1 MKGCTLKLVIQHCTL
16 ATLANVATIHM
27 YIVHKLQL
35 AKPHPQ
41 RGCGFAKTDKHLI
54 VSPEMFSVS
63 LVVHKKINQSARSR
77 SPTLLCIVLVGRAG
91 ASPLSRYAGADFYI
105 YIHPAMRPFWFPR
118 APALRA
124 NVKPARSHPVTW

>member
-63 LVVHKKINQSARSR
+63 LVVHKKLTNR
-77 SPTLLCIVLVGRAG
+77 L
-91 ASPLSRYAGADFYI
+91 
-105 YIHPAMRPFWFPR
+105 
-118 APALRA
+118 APARPRCYALY
-124 NVKPARSHPVTW
+124 